1 MRVGGEEGAGVGWVG
16 FGGGGGLEIGVGT
29 ANGVY
34 WVRWD
39 TQASRKISRGSH
51 SRARN

>member
-1 MRVGGEEGAGVGWVG
+1 MRVGGEESAGVGWVG
-16 FGGGGGLEIGVGT
+16 FGGLEIGVGT

-39 TQASRKISRGSH
+39 TQASRKITRGSH

>member
-16 FGGGGGLEIGVGT
+16 GGGGGLEIGVGT

-34 WVRWD
+34 WVRWYNQD
-39 TQASRKISRGSH
+39 SRKISRGSH
-51 SRARN
+51 SPARN

>member
-1 MRVGGEEGAGVGWVG
+1 MGGVC
-16 FGGGGGLEIGVGT
+16 GGGGGLEIGVGT